1 MQPSTAPSVRFLF
14 RTLHP
19 PRRFWPGLGGFYSGA
34 SLAQARP
41 RS

>member
-34 SLAQARP
+34 SQAARP

>member
-1 MQPSTAPSVRFLF
+1 MQPSSTPSVKFLF

-19 PRRFWPGLGGFYSGA
+19 PRRFWPGLGGFYTVA
-34 SLAQARP
+34 NEAKARQ